1 MMKIDPS
8 YYLSN
13 QTRQAPSGE
22 LGKDEFL
29 KLLMAQIKNQDPLDP
44 MDDKEFIS
52 QMTTFSSLEQMMNMN
67 ESIQQLVKNQSVSP
81 VIQYS
86 HMIGKEVS
94 YYKLDEESGDILE
107 PKEIVTSQ
115 VKAISEKEGF
125 AVIELENDQKIYT
138 DEVLRVTTS
147 KTSE

>member
-67 ESIQQLVKNQSVSP
+67 DSIQQLVRNQSVSP

-125 AVIELENDQKIYT
+125 AVIELINDQKIYT
-138 DEVLRVTTS
+138 DEVLRVTTPE
-147 KTSE
+147 TSE

>member
-1 MMKIDPS
+1 MKIDPS

-13 QTRQAPSGE
+13 QTREAPSGD

-67 ESIQQLVKNQSVSP
+67 DSIQQLVRNQSVSP

-125 AVIELENDQKIYT
+125 AVIELINDQKIYT
-138 DEVLRVTTS
+138 DEVLRVTTPE
-147 KTSE
+147 TSE

>member
-13 QTRQAPSGE
+13 QTREAPSGE

-67 ESIQQLVKNQSVSP
+67 DSIQQLVRNQSVSP

-125 AVIELENDQKIYT
+125 AVIELENDQEIYT
-138 DEVLRVTTS
+138 DEVLRVTTPG
-147 KTSE
+147 TSE

>member
-1 MMKIDPS
+1 MKIDPS

-67 ESIQQLVKNQSVSP
+67 NSIQQLVQNQTVSP

-94 YYKLDEESGDILE
+94 YYKLDEESGEIIE
-107 PKEIVTSQ
+107 PKEIITSQ

-125 AVIELENDQKIYT
+125 AVIELINDQKIYT
-138 DEVLRVTTS
+138 DEVLRVSTPE
-147 KTSE
+147 TSE

>member
-1 MMKIDPS
+1 MRIDPS

-67 ESIQQLVKNQSVSP
+67 NSIQQLVQNQTVSP

-94 YYKLDEESGDILE
+94 YYKLDEESGKIIE
-107 PKEIVTSQ
+107 PKEIITSQ

-125 AVIELENDQKIYT
+125 AVIELDNDQKIYT
-138 DEVLRVTTS
+138 DEVLRVSTPE
-147 KTSE
+147 TSE

>member
-138 DEVLRVTTS
+138 DEVLRVTTPG
-147 KTSE
+147 TSE

>member
-125 AVIELENDQKIYT
+125 AVIELINDQKIYT

>member
-67 ESIQQLVKNQSVSP
+67 DSIQQLVKNQSVSP

-138 DEVLRVTTS
+138 DEVLRVTTPG
-147 KTSE
+147 TSE

>member
-1 MMKIDPS
+1 MKIDPS

-13 QTRQAPSGE
+13 QTREAPSGE

-67 ESIQQLVKNQSVSP
+67 DSIQQLVKNQSVSP

-125 AVIELENDQKIYT
+125 AVIELDNDQKIYT
-138 DEVLRVTTS
+138 DEVLRVTTP

>member
-13 QTRQAPSGE
+13 LTREAPSGE

-67 ESIQQLVKNQSVSP
+67 DSIQQLVRNQSVSP

-138 DEVLRVTTS
+138 DEVLRVSTP

>member
-1 MMKIDPS
+1 
-8 YYLSN
+8 
-13 QTRQAPSGE
+13 
-22 LGKDEFL
+22 
-29 KLLMAQIKNQDPLDP
+29 
-44 MDDKEFIS
+44 
-52 QMTTFSSLEQMMNMN
+52 MMNMN
-67 ESIQQLVKNQSVSP
+67 DSIQQLVRNQSVSP

-94 YYKLDEESGDILE
+94 YFKLDEETGDILE

-138 DEVLRVTTS
+138 DEVLRVTTPG
-147 KTSE
+147 TSE

>member
-13 QTRQAPSGE
+13 QTREAPSGE

-67 ESIQQLVKNQSVSP
+67 DSIQQLVRNQSVSP

-138 DEVLRVTTS
+138 DEVLRVSTP

>member
-13 QTRQAPSGE
+13 QTREAPSGE

-67 ESIQQLVKNQSVSP
+67 DSIQQLVRNQSVSP

-94 YYKLDEESGDILE
+94 YFKLDEETGDILE

-138 DEVLRVTTS
+138 DEVLRVTTPG
-147 KTSE
+147 TSE

>member
-1 MMKIDPS
+1 MKIDPS

-13 QTRQAPSGE
+13 QTREAPSGE

-67 ESIQQLVKNQSVSP
+67 ASIQQLVRNQSVSP

-138 DEVLRVTTS
+138 DEVLRVTTP

>member
-1 MMKIDPS
+1 MKIDPS

-13 QTRQAPSGE
+13 QTREAPSGE

-67 ESIQQLVKNQSVSP
+67 DSIQQLVRNQSVSP

-94 YYKLDEESGDILE
+94 YYKLDEETGDILE

>member
-13 QTRQAPSGE
+13 QTREAPSGE

-67 ESIQQLVKNQSVSP
+67 NSIQQLVRNQSVSP

-138 DEVLRVTTS
+138 DEVLRVSTP

>member
-1 MMKIDPS
+1 MKIDPS

-13 QTRQAPSGE
+13 QTREAPSGE

-67 ESIQQLVKNQSVSP
+67 DSIQQLVRNQSVSP

-94 YYKLDEESGDILE
+94 YYKLDEETGDILE

-125 AVIELENDQKIYT
+125 AVIELQNDQKIYT
-138 DEVLRVTTS
+138 DEVLRVTTPE
-147 KTSE
+147 TSE

>member
-13 QTRQAPSGE
+13 QTREAPSGE

-67 ESIQQLVKNQSVSP
+67 DSIQQLVRNQSVSP

-138 DEVLRVTTS
+138 DEVLRVTTPG
-147 KTSE
+147 TSE

>member
-1 MMKIDPS
+1 MKIDPS

-13 QTRQAPSGE
+13 QTREAPSGE

-67 ESIQQLVKNQSVSP
+67 DSIQQLVRNQSVSP

-94 YYKLDEESGDILE
+94 YYKLDEETGDILE

-125 AVIELENDQKIYT
+125 AVIELINDQKIYT
-138 DEVLRVTTS
+138 DEVLRVTTPE
-147 KTSE
+147 TSE

>member
-13 QTRQAPSGE
+13 QTREAPSGE

-67 ESIQQLVKNQSVSP
+67 DSIQQLVRNQSVSP

-94 YYKLDEESGDILE
+94 YYKLDEETGDILE

-138 DEVLRVTTS
+138 DEVLRVTTPG
-147 KTSE
+147 TSE

>member
-1 MMKIDPS
+1 MKIDSS

-13 QTRQAPSGE
+13 QPKRTPSSE
-22 LGKDEFL
+22 LGKEEFL
-29 KLLMAQIKNQDPLDP
+29 KLLMAQIKNQDPLNP

-67 ESIQQLVKNQSVSP
+67 SSIQQLVNNQLVSP

-94 YYKLDEESGDILE
+94 YYKIDEKTGEIVE
-107 PKEIVTSQ
+107 PKEVVTAQ
-115 VKAISEKEGF
+115 VKAISEREGF
-125 AVIELENDQKIYT
+125 AVIELDNNQKIYT
-138 DEVLRVTTS
+138 DEILRVSTPGL
-147 KTSE
+147 SE

>member
-13 QTRQAPSGE
+13 QTREAPSGD

-67 ESIQQLVKNQSVSP
+67 DSIQQLVRNQSVSP

-125 AVIELENDQKIYT
+125 AVIELINDQKIYT
-138 DEVLRVTTS
+138 DEVLRVTTPE
-147 KTSE
+147 TSE